1 MYQERV
7 PGTCGSYSC
16 NPNSEQQ
23 QQQQQQTQQP
33 ILATIASYQ
42 NVARTLGL
50 FLHGRKQKGKSI
62 LTNRNL

>member
-23 QQQQQQTQQP
+23 QQQQQQQTQQP

-42 NVARTLGL
+42 NEARTLGL
-50 FLHGRKQKGKSI
+50 FLRGRK
-62 LTNRNL
+62 